1 VLTRMDTPI
10 GRTVGNSLEVAE
22 AIDCLKGNGPHDVVE
37 LVSTLG
43 E

>member
-1 VLTRMDTPI
+1 MLTRMDTPI
-10 GRTVGNSLEVAE
+10 GRAVGNSLEVAE